1 MTSREAA
8 ERIARA
14 LHERTGITYSVTA
27 GRGTVQSWIVVD
39 IAVER
44 RALPTAQAER
54 EELARHMGFQRW
66 EGTILIAGTE
76 KARRAYLARALGTE
90 LAEPDETLVSLLTPV
105 AHDPASRGGPK

>member
-1 MTSREAA
+1 MTSLEAA
-8 ERIARA
+8 ERIAKA
-14 LHERTGITYSVTA
+14 LLERTGIAYSVTA

-54 EELARHMGFQRW
+54 EELARQMGFAHW

-76 KARRAYLARALGTE
+76 KARRDHLARALGTE
-90 LAEPDETLVSLLTPV
+90 LAEPDETRVSLSKP
-105 AHDPASRGGPK
+105 G